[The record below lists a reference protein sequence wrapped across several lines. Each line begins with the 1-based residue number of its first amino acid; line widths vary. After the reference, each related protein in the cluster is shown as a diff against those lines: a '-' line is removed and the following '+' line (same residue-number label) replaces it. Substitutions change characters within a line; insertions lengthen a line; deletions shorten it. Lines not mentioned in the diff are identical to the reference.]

1 MAQLFLYIEYS
12 YLLFIVYI
20 VITLFI
26 CKIRKIDYYVNDP
39 YVTIIDIRLKEK
51 YVYSRIKGAI
61 HYEYNKL
68 VDDINNIYKCG
79 KISYE
84 FRKIFGNKEKI
95 YIFYCDKGAMS
106 LVICEKMSGLGYI
119 CKTVVG
125 GFEAYKGM
133 CVIN

>member
-1 MAQLFLYIEYS
+1 MSCEMIS
-12 YLLFIVYI
+12 S
-20 VITLFI
+20 
-26 CKIRKIDYYVNDP
+26 RKIDYYVNDP

-84 FRKIFGNKEKI
+84 FRK
-95 YIFYCDKGAMS
+95 Y
-106 LVICEKMSGLGYI
+106 LVIRKNIHILLR
-119 CKTVVG
+119 
-125 GFEAYKGM
+125 
-133 CVIN
+133 

>member
-1 MAQLFLYIEYS
+1 MSCEMIS
-12 YLLFIVYI
+12 S
-20 VITLFI
+20 
-26 CKIRKIDYYVNDP
+26 RKIDYYVNDP

-68 VDDINNIYKCG
+68 VDDINNIYK
-79 KISYE
+79 
-84 FRKIFGNKEKI
+84 
-95 YIFYCDKGAMS
+95 FYCDKGAMS

>member
-1 MAQLFLYIEYS
+1 MSCEMIS
-12 YLLFIVYI
+12 S
-20 VITLFI
+20 
-26 CKIRKIDYYVNDP
+26 RKIDYYVNDP

-95 YIFYCDKGAMS
+95 YIFYLILYFILSSIYFSSSSVSYS
-106 LVICEKMSGLGYI
+106 LFCS
-119 CKTVVG
+119 
-125 GFEAYKGM
+125 
-133 CVIN
+133 

>member
-1 MAQLFLYIEYS
+1 MNVSISPPKNFSVPALTK
-12 YLLFIVYI
+12 LL
-20 VITLFI
+20 
-26 CKIRKIDYYVNDP
+26 
-39 YVTIIDIRLKEK
+39 
-51 YVYSRIKGAI
+51 
-61 HYEYNKL
+61 L

>member
-1 MAQLFLYIEYS
+1 MSCEMIS
-12 YLLFIVYI
+12 S
-20 VITLFI
+20 
-26 CKIRKIDYYVNDP
+26 RKIDYYVNDP

-125 GFEAYKGM
+125 GFEA
-133 CVIN
+133 

>member
-1 MAQLFLYIEYS
+1 MSCEMIS
-12 YLLFIVYI
+12 S
-20 VITLFI
+20 
-26 CKIRKIDYYVNDP
+26 RKIDYYVNDP

-51 YVYSRIKGAI
+51 YVYSRI
-61 HYEYNKL
+61 KL

>member
-1 MAQLFLYIEYS
+1 MSCEMIS
-12 YLLFIVYI
+12 S
-20 VITLFI
+20 
-26 CKIRKIDYYVNDP
+26 RKIDYYVNDP

-95 YIFYCDKGAMS
+95 YILYYLQVYYLYLIKNS
-106 LVICEKMSGLGYI
+106 LNILVYLI
-119 CKTVVG
+119 
-125 GFEAYKGM
+125 
-133 CVIN
+133 

>member
-1 MAQLFLYIEYS
+1 VTKEIMTFKLNIPKRKPWNLF
-12 YLLFIVYI
+12 
-20 VITLFI
+20 
-26 CKIRKIDYYVNDP
+26 
-39 YVTIIDIRLKEK
+39 
-51 YVYSRIKGAI
+51 
-61 HYEYNKL
+61 
-68 VDDINNIYKCG
+68 DDINNIYKCG

>member
-1 MAQLFLYIEYS
+1 MSCEMIS
-12 YLLFIVYI
+12 S
-20 VITLFI
+20 
-26 CKIRKIDYYVNDP
+26 RKIDYYVNDP

-51 YVYSRIKGAI
+51 YVYSRIF
-61 HYEYNKL
+61 
-68 VDDINNIYKCG
+68 VVFFFVF
-79 KISYE
+79 